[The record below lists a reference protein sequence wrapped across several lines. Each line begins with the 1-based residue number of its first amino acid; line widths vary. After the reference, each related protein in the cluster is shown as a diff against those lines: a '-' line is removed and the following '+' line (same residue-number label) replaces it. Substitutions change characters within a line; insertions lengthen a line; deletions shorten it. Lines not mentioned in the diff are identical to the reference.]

1 MNSENVKNM
10 IESNLGKNV
19 KITVYGMRNKK
30 DFYEGKLY
38 KVYPNIFTI
47 IYNGEEKS
55 FSYRDVITKDINIK
69 YL

>member
-10 IESNLGKNV
+10 IESNLGRKV

-30 DFYEGKLY
+30 DDYEGNLY

>member
-10 IESNLGKNV
+10 IESNLGRKV

-30 DFYEGKLY
+30 DYYEGNLY